1 MSRTV
6 PVPYHKGYWIRH
18 QLQKKGLTE
27 LIGLVYSGEAER
39 IVVNY
44 KDRLVRFGYEM
55 LEEICRLNDVE
66 DRDHQLHL

>member
-1 MSRTV
+1 MC
-6 PVPYHKGYWIRH
+6 
-18 QLQKKGLTE
+18 
-27 LIGLVYSGEAER
+27 SGEAER

-44 KDRLVRFGYEM
+44 KVMLVRFGYEM

>member
-1 MSRTV
+1 MRT
-6 PVPYHKGYWIRH
+6 GIIIRDIGSGINYR
-18 QLQKKGLTE
+18 KKGLTE